1 MGIIMDGNILKKYIE
16 EEGVTR
22 VVVPDGVVCIGDD
35 GECEH
40 DGYEAF
46 SGCTHLTE
54 VILPDSVKVIGYD
67 AFAGC
72 EKLKRIVIPEG
83 VDYIRPCAFED
94 CEELTEFSL
103 PESVKWIGYHAFQG
117 CGLKSIRL
125 PSGLEDIDD
134 NAFFGCGSLEELVLP
149 DPIEY
154 VGANALDYCD
164 GLKRITLGKSFADL
178 EFMPFDNPNLEEIIV
193 HPENPYY
200 SSEDGILY
208 NKDMTTLLCCPGGK
222 QGAVVVPDTVTQIG
236 DAWEF
241 AFWHCTKLTSVQL
254 PAGIR
259 RVGMHSF
266 EGCDILARDS
276 VPADVEWFDD
286 KVDHRM

>member
-1 MGIIMDGNILKKYIE
+1 MGFIMDGNILKKYIE

-22 VVVPDGVVCIGDD
+22 VVVPDGVTEIDD
-35 GECEH
+35 EAFAGCEH
-40 DGYEAF
+40 VEETAMPWGGRIKSVHYDGCE
-46 SGCTHLTE
+46 HLTE
-54 VILPDSVKVIGYD
+54 VILPEGLERIGVD
-67 AFAGC
+67 AFMNCGDLTKII
-72 EKLKRIVIPEG
+72 ERS
-83 VDYIRPCAFED
+83 AFEG
-94 CEELTEFSL
+94 CCSLREL
-103 PESVKWIGYHAFQG
+103 H
-117 CGLKSIRL
+117 L
-125 PSGLEDIDD
+125 PSGLDGIDD
-134 NAFFGCGSLEELVLP
+134 NTFFGCESLEELVLP

-154 VGANALDYCD
+154 VGPNALDYCD

-178 EFMPFDNPNLEEIIV
+178 EWMPFSNPNLEEITV

-200 SSEDGILY
+200 ASENGILY
-208 NKDMTTLLCCPGGK
+208 NKDMTTLLCCPSGK

-286 KVDHRM
+286 KVDHRT

>member
-1 MGIIMDGNILKKYIE
+1 MGFIMDGNILKKYIE

-22 VVVPDGVVCIGDD
+22 VVVPDGVTEIDD
-35 GECEH
+35 
-40 DGYEAF
+40 EAF
-46 SGCTHLTE
+46 AGCVHEEESIMPWGGRIKSVHYDGCEHLTE
-54 VILPDSVKVIGYD
+54 VVLPEGLEYIGVDAFMNCGDLTKINIPDSVKII
-67 AFAGC
+67 
-72 EKLKRIVIPEG
+72 ERS
-83 VDYIRPCAFED
+83 AFEG
-94 CEELTEFSL
+94 CCSLREL
-103 PESVKWIGYHAFQG
+103 H
-117 CGLKSIRL
+117 L
-125 PSGLEDIDD
+125 PSGLDGIDD
-134 NAFFGCGSLEELVLP
+134 NTFFGCESLEELVLP

-154 VGANALDYCD
+154 VGPNALDYCD

-178 EFMPFDNPNLEEIIV
+178 MPIHNPNLEEIIV

-208 NKDMTTLLCCPGGK
+208 NKEKTTLLCCPSGK

-236 DAWEF
+236 DKWEF